1 MKQAF
6 AQNVSVIGVP
16 FGRALS
22 FILCLVLGGVG
33 GVLNSIIIILSKMI
47 CLLRLSLSTRL

>member
-22 FILCLVLGGVG
+22 FILCLVLGGG
-33 GVLNSIIIILSKMI
+33 GDTNSIIIVLSKMI